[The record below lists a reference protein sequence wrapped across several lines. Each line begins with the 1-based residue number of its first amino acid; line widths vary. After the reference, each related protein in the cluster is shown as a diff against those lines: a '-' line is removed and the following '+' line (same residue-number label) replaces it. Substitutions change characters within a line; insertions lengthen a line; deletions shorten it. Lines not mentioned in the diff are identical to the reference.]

1 MHGMMRVKRHYTRA
15 DYVGDSKACRY
26 CLPLVGMSMHG
37 IIRDKRHYTGCILEV
52 GEAEVV
58 KVLLA
63 AGGDVNARDD
73 EGKTP
78 LDYASLND
86 HSKAVQILIA
96 NGGISG

>member
-1 MHGMMRVKRHYTRA
+1 MGYPKCLPVLLAAGGDVNARNNQGQTPLHRA
-15 DYVGDSKACRY
+15 TEVGDSEE
-26 CLPLVGMSMHG
+26 
-37 IIRDKRHYTGCILEV
+37 I
-52 GEAEVV
+52 

-96 NGGISG
+96 SGGIRGPVDG

>member
-1 MHGMMRVKRHYTRA
+1 MHGIIRVKRHYIGMHTR
-15 DYVGDSKACRY
+15 GRRS
-26 CLPLVGMSMHG
+26 S
-37 IIRDKRHYTGCILEV
+37 
-52 GEAEVV
+52 EVV

-63 AGGDVNARDD
+63 AGADVNARDD

-96 NGGISG
+96 SGGIRGPVDG